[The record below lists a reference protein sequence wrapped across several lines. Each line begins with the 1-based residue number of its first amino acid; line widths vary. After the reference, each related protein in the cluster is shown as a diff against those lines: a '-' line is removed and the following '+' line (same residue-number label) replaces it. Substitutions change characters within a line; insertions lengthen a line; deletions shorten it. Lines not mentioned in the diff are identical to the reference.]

1 MAERK
6 LFTQNK
12 AVGKSRLRQNVES
25 ILLALMIA
33 LAVRSSVV
41 QAFWVPSGS
50 MLPTIQIGDHIFV
63 NKLAYGFQL
72 PFVGQVAKFS
82 TPHRNDIVVF
92 VSPVDHSTDL
102 IKRIVAVAGD
112 QVEIRKKRLYVNGTL
127 VDEPYAHFMDQAG
140 HLVPEAAYMARNGD
154 GASATGGAP
163 RDNYGPITVPD
174 GKFFVLGDNRDR
186 SYDSRFWGF
195 ADVDDV
201 KGRATFV
208 YWSWD
213 SENKWPRIN
222 RFFHFIR

>member
-6 LFTQNK
+6 SIAQDQALM
-12 AVGKSRLRQNVES
+12 KSRLRQNVES
-25 ILLALMIA
+25 IGLALLIA

-82 TPHRNDIVVF
+82 EPERNEIVVF

-112 QVEIRKKRLYVNGTL
+112 QVEIRGKRLFVNGTP
-127 VDEPYAHFMDQAG
+127 VTEPYAHFTDRSGQ
-140 HLVPEAAYMARNGD
+140 LVPAATYMAKNG
-154 GASATGGAP
+154 SAAAAGGAP
-163 RDNYGPITVPD
+163 RDNYGPITVPE

-195 ADVDDV
+195 ADVADV

-213 SENKWPRIN
+213 SDRKWPRID

>member
-1 MAERK
+1 MSQRK
-6 LFTQNK
+6 VIAQEEG
-12 AVGKSRLRQNVES
+12 VMKSRLRQNVES
-25 ILLALMIA
+25 IGLALLIA

-72 PFVGQVAKFS
+72 PFVGQVANFS
-82 TPHRNDIVVF
+82 NPERNDIVVF

-112 QVEIRKKRLYVNGTL
+112 QVEIRGKRLFVNDKEVT
-127 VDEPYAHFMDQAG
+127 EPYAHFTDRSG
-140 HLVPEAAYMARNGD
+140 HLVPAANYMAQNGNAAAAD
-154 GASATGGAP
+154 TAP

-195 ADVDDV
+195 ADVADV

-213 SENKWPRIN
+213 SDTHRPRVD

>member
-1 MAERK
+1 MAQRK
-6 LFTQNK
+6 VIVQEEVAL
-12 AVGKSRLRQNVES
+12 KSRLRQNVES
-25 ILLALMIA
+25 IGLALLIA

-72 PFVGQVAKFS
+72 PFLGQVAQFS
-82 TPHRNDIVVF
+82 NPERNDIVVF
-92 VSPVDHSTDL
+92 ISPVDHNTDL

-112 QVEIRKKRLYVNGTL
+112 QVEIKGKRLFVNGKQVT
-127 VDEPYAHFMDQAG
+127 EPYAHFTDRSG
-140 HLVPEAAYMARNGD
+140 HLVPAANFMAQNGN
-154 GASATGGAP
+154 SALGDTAP

-195 ADVDDV
+195 ADVADV

-213 SENKWPRIN
+213 SDTHRPRID

>member
-1 MAERK
+1 MAQRK
-6 LFTQNK
+6 AIVQEEG
-12 AVGKSRLRQNVES
+12 AMKSRLRQNVES
-25 ILLALMIA
+25 IGLALLIA

-72 PFVGQVAKFS
+72 PFLGQVAKFS
-82 TPHRNDIVVF
+82 SPERNDIVVF
-92 VSPVDHSTDL
+92 ISPVDHSTDL

-112 QVEIRKKRLYVNGTL
+112 QVEIKGKRLFVNGKQVT
-127 VDEPYAHFMDQAG
+127 EPYAHFTDRSG
-140 HLVPEAAYMARNGD
+140 HLVPAANYMAQNGSS
-154 GASATGGAP
+154 GADTAP
-163 RDNYGPITVPD
+163 RDNYGPITVPQ

-195 ADVDDV
+195 ADVADV

-208 YWSWD
+208 YWSWNSD
-213 SENKWPRIN
+213 THRPRID

>member
-1 MAERK
+1 MAERIQVAQSK
-6 LFTQNK
+6 G
-12 AVGKSRLRQNVES
+12 AEKSRLRQNVES
-25 ILLALMIA
+25 IGLALLIA

-50 MLPTIQIGDHIFV
+50 MLPTIQVGDHIFV

-72 PFVGQVAKFS
+72 PFVGQVAEFS
-82 TPHRNDIVVF
+82 TPERNDIVVF
-92 VSPVDHSTDL
+92 VSPVDHQTDL

-112 QVEIRKKRLYVNGTL
+112 QVEIRGKRLYVNGKVVT
-127 VDEPYAHFMDQAG
+127 EPYAHFTDRSG
-140 HLVPEAAYMARNGD
+140 HLIPAASYMAQDGNNTNGN
-154 GASATGGAP
+154 AP

-195 ADVDDV
+195 ADVADV

-213 SENKWPRIN
+213 STKKWPRVD
-222 RFFHFIR
+222 RFLHFIR